1 MKTFDISIK
10 NLNPQIENEY
20 HRSEWDNVE
29 KYDQFKSFLIKNVEN
44 KSCLSFYKFS
54 DGEYYWLTNNQV
66 GSVSPGKRD
75 SNMIHRNLEPF
86 KEGIIKNDYLMCQLL
101 KSHIKWFDIY
111 FKKPFDY
118 PVDYV
123 YALVANKWF
132 TKTFN
137 KKIGL
142 IGADLKLDLIKELCK
157 KEEYKNYLEFDGFTD
172 YIKMPQKFLCDDVDN
187 AEKIMAEQLI
197 HSTSDIFLVGIGHAQ
212 QALLH
217 RMKKYKSAIYIVV
230 GSGID
235 SYAGIQDNLRPYMG
249 DWINFQLNN
258 YDYSKIDIW
267 RERFINKK
275 LI

>member
-1 MKTFDISIK
+1 MKLFDSSIT
-10 NLNPQIENEY
+10 NLNPQIQSEY
-20 HRSEWDNVE
+20 YHSDWDSVD
-29 KYDQFKSFLIKNVEN
+29 KYNQFKIFITQVVNN

-54 DGEYYWLTNNQV
+54 DGEYCWLTNNQI

-75 SNMIHRNLEPF
+75 SNIKNRNLEPF

-101 KSHIKWFDIY
+101 KSHVNWFNDY
-111 FKKPFDY
+111 FKKSFDY

-137 KKIGL
+137 KRIGL
-142 IGADLKLDLIKELCK
+142 IGSGPKLELIEKLCQK
-157 KEEYKNYLEFDGFTD
+157 DEYKNYLEFDGFTD
-172 YIKMPQKFLCDDVDN
+172 YIKMPQKFMCDDIDG

-197 HSTSDIFLVGIGHAQ
+197 HSSSDIFLIGIGHAQ

-217 RMKKYKSAIYIVV
+217 RMKKYKNAVYIVV

-235 SYAGIQDNLRPYMG
+235 SYAGVQDNLRPYMG
-249 DWINFQLNN
+249 DWVNFQLKD